1 MVEEVGRLNI
11 ERREQIKQ
19 YILDKGHVQI
29 TQLETQFPDVS
40 VMTLR
45 RDIAYLE
52 EQGEIIR
59 IKGGARS
66 VKSLSP
72 SGEDLF
78 GLRMSENNDAKMIIA
93 KKAVD
98 YAETRRS
105 IFIDSGT
112 TMFWL
117 AKVLPDQNLYVITS
131 GPNIALEIIKKG
143 NPLVTLIGGQL
154 SRNNLSDSGILALE
168 FVNRINIDIAFLATS
183 AFSLRSGFTVGN
195 QDECELKKLVIRK
208 AEKKIMLMDSSK
220 IDKNMPFT
228 FANLQDID
236 ILISNE
242 ELPDEIKQEAA
253 KNQVIVL

>member
-1 MVEEVGRLNI
+1 MNI

-19 YILDKGHVQI
+19 YILAKGHVQI

-117 AKVLPDQNLYVITS
+117 AKVLPDQNIYVVTS
-131 GPNIALEIIKKG
+131 GPNIALEIIKK
-143 NPLVTLIGGQL
+143 
-154 SRNNLSDSGILALE
+154 A
-168 FVNRINIDIAFLATS
+168 
-183 AFSLRSGFTVGN
+183 
-195 QDECELKKLVIRK
+195 IRW
-208 AEKKIMLMDSSK
+208 
-220 IDKNMPFT
+220 
-228 FANLQDID
+228 
-236 ILISNE
+236 
-242 ELPDEIKQEAA
+242 
-253 KNQVIVL
+253 